1 LSAIRG
7 SLDDVRRDLPG
18 RLLRLLSLLQSRR
31 DWSGAELARRLEVT
45 DRTVRRDI
53 ERLREL
59 DYPVDSVGGVA
70 GGYRLAA
77 GANLPPLLLDDEEAV
92 AVAVGLVTTG
102 SEDAVRALAKLSRVL
117 PARLRPR
124 LAALTG
130 AAVAVPHPHGVPV
143 DANLLAL
150 LAASCRD
157 HEFVSFD
164 YRGRSATPS
173 ARRVEP
179 HHLVTVQGLW
189 YLVAYDPDRAD
200 WRTFRVD
207 RIHRP
212 TQTGQRFTPREVAPV
227 EYLTGSFAAA
237 EYRYTAW
244 LTVALPAAAVRE
256 AWFTAIP
263 GDITPDG
270 PERCTVRLSTQT
282 LPLLLQYVAT
292 VAALGAEFTL
302 RADDEVT
309 RAVAALGRALLHPS
323 DDSGSAS
330 GWISRDE
337 GS

>member
-1 LSAIRG
+1 M
-7 SLDDVRRDLPG
+7 PG

-31 DWSGAELARRLEVT
+31 DWSGGELAARLGVT

-77 GANLPPLLLDDEEAV
+77 GATLPPLLLDDEEAV

-102 SEDAVRALAKLSRVL
+102 SDDAVRALAKLSRVL

-124 LAALTG
+124 LAALTE
-130 AAVAVPHPHGVPV
+130 AAVAVPHPHRVPV
-143 DANLLAL
+143 DANLLAM

-164 YRGRSATPS
+164 YRGRAAAPS

-179 HHLVTVQGLW
+179 HHLVTVQGRW

-207 RIHRP
+207 RIERP
-212 TQTGQRFTPREVAPV
+212 TQTGRRFTPREVAPV

-244 LTVALPAAAVRE
+244 LTVALPESTVRA

-263 GDITPDG
+263 GDITADG
-270 PERCTVRLSTQT
+270 PGRCTVRLSAET
-282 LPLLLQYVAT
+282 LPLVLQYVSA

-309 RAVAALGRALLHPS
+309 RAVAALG
-323 DDSGSAS
+323 GSLTAAA
-330 GWISRDE
+330 G
-337 GS
+337 